1 MERGRPRPQMKSV
14 LLKYVAGAAA
24 LCGFAALVLSIAV
37 LAIALAVPGTGY
49 PVFDPL
55 SALWLALLAGST
67 LLARIQSL
75 RRAGRLL
82 GGLVGLGGLVTL
94 AVDAGEFGGV
104 AATAVTLLCFGAS
117 SLLFLKLRYGLGQA
131 AIALALLPS
140 LSSAMSHLLGTEVM
154 FGRLP
159 ALMLLATILCGA
171 AMAGGTAHRGAI
183 RVFLSKTISGRFAR
197 QQMLI
202 ATFAPAALALFYA
215 SLLVEGSLPLAL
227 AETVASIIV
236 IAWITIGATA
246 LVGRRLD
253 IQRHR
258 AEAELRN
265 LARYDALTGL
275 LNRRSMNSA
284 LPVRHAEAS
293 RNARPITLM
302 MCDLDH
308 FKRLN
313 DEHGHAVGDEVLRRT
328 AQRISSAVRDS
339 DLVFRYGGEE
349 ISVLLD
355 CGSGDAVRIADKI
368 RDAVK
373 APTRR
378 AGDTDL
384 PPVTISIGAA
394 TSTRAATE
402 MKNILEAADECLYAA
417 KDAGRDCVRHVS
429 LP

>member
-1 MERGRPRPQMKSV
+1 MKSV
-14 LLKYVAGAAA
+14 LLKFVAGAA
-24 LCGFAALVLSIAV
+24 LFCGLAALVLSVAV
-37 LAIALAVPGTGY
+37 LAIDLTGAGVDL

-55 SALWLALLAGST
+55 SALWLALLT
-67 LLARIQSL
+67 LGILVAR
-75 RRAGRLL
+75 RRAYRKPGRLL
-82 GGLVGLGGLVTL
+82 AALIGLGGLVTL
-94 AVDAGEFGGV
+94 AADDGAFGGI
-104 AATAVTLLCFGAS
+104 AAMAMTLLCFGAA
-117 SLLFLKLRYGLGQA
+117 SLLFLKRRYGLGQGA
-131 AIALALLPS
+131 VAIALLPTLGS
-140 LSSAMSHLLGTEVM
+140 GMGHLLGTEVT

-159 ALMLLATILCGA
+159 ALMMLATALCGA
-171 AMAGGTAHRGAI
+171 AMLGETAHRGAI
-183 RVFLSKTISGRFAR
+183 RVFLSDTISGRFAR
-197 QQMLI
+197 QQILI
-202 ATFAPAALALFYA
+202 ASFAPALLALFFA
-215 SLLVEGSLPLAL
+215 SLLQTGAPLAL
-227 AETVASIIV
+227 AETVATTSV
-236 IAWITIGATA
+236 IGWITIGATA

-253 IQRHR
+253 IKRHR

-313 DEHGHAVGDEVLRRT
+313 DAHGHAVGDEVLRRT
-328 AQRISSAVRDS
+328 AQRISSAVRDT

-355 CGSGDAVRIADKI
+355 CGSGDAMRIADKI
-368 RDAVK
+368 REAVK

-378 AGDTDL
+378 AGDSDL
-384 PPVTISIGAA
+384 PPVTISIGADTSSRGA
-394 TSTRAATE
+394 TDLKT
-402 MKNILEAADECLYAA
+402 ILEAADDCLYAA
-417 KDAGRDCVRHVS
+417 KDAGRDCVRHVT

>member
-1 MERGRPRPQMKSV
+1 MKSV

-24 LCGFAALVLSIAV
+24 LCGLAALVLSIAV
-37 LAIALAVPGTGY
+37 LAIDLAVPGTRF
-49 PVFDPL
+49 PFFDPL
-55 SALWLALLAGST
+55 SALWLALLAIGT
-67 LLARIQSL
+67 LQARKRKL
-75 RRAGRLL
+75 RKQGRQL
-82 GGLVGLGGLVTL
+82 GAAVGLGGLVTL
-94 AVDAGEFGGV
+94 GFDAGEFGGV
-104 AATAVTLLCFGAS
+104 AATAVTLLCFGAA
-117 SLLFLKLRYGLGQA
+117 SLLFLKVRYGLGQA
-131 AIALALLPS
+131 AVAIALLPS
-140 LSSAMSHLLGTEVM
+140 LGSAMGHLLGTEVM

-159 ALMLLATILCGA
+159 PLMLLATTLCGA
-171 AMAGGTAHRGAI
+171 ALIGLTAHRGAV
-183 RVFLSKTISGRFAR
+183 RVLLSKTISGRFAR
-197 QQMLI
+197 QQVLI
-202 ATFAPAALALFYA
+202 ATFAPAALAVFFA
-215 SLLVEGSLPLAL
+215 SLLAPGGLPLAL

-284 LPVRHAEAS
+284 LPVRHAEAH

-313 DEHGHAVGDEVLRRT
+313 DEYGHAVGDEVLRRT

-378 AGDTDL
+378 AGDSDL
-384 PPVTISIGAA
+384 PSVTISIGAA
-394 TSTRAATE
+394 TSTRAGTE
-402 MKNILEAADECLYAA
+402 MKAILEAADECLYAA